1 MIFFPLL
8 GSFFNPRRSLQAQIG
23 LLFGGLTILL
33 TTLLSVA
40 VGQQSKSRIENST
53 GRSMQQ
59 MAHQLTDD
67 LDRGTYDY
75 YLQTQDIAQ
84 QTTITDSQA
93 SLEGKR
99 AVLDHTLTLH
109 DDIAWISLVGVGGR
123 VVLSTAST
131 QEGQNVGAEDWY
143 VQTTPTTADIQVT
156 DAVLISPDT
165 PQSAILLYV
174 MARWKDENGQPLGL
188 VITAVRSTFVE
199 ERVAELL
206 ESATFDNLHVIVT
219 QADGTVIASTDHT
232 PIGSS
237 WADQP
242 SYEMS
247 TYQPYGH
254 RIESVD
260 GGEKYLTGY
269 AVMDGFRDFPGLE
282 WRVMVRKDAATAFQ
296 PANNLMRTLLFTGMV
311 LAVGF
316 AVIGWSLGSR
326 ITRPLVR
333 MAASADAIRG
343 GQTLVQLPLLE
354 GKDEVARLGHS
365 LRTLVAQLT
374 HEIDERRTLETQFRA
389 MFELSLDVILVADG
403 NNGTILQVNPAAKRL
418 LGYEPEALV
427 GKPFVSLFPPEQA
440 SRDEIIE
447 RLKVYGA
454 VFEEQEFLRQ
464 DGSMVLMDLTATLM
478 PYRGKHG
485 ILITLRDITERH
497 QLMLAQLESDAM
509 RNQLAAQEQALNLKS
524 TIVSVASHDLRNP
537 LATILLSTDI
547 IKRYGDRIPEEKRV
561 GHFLRIETSIQ
572 YMQKLLDDL
581 NLMDKL
587 ERGLVK
593 PAPDV
598 IEMPEFCNTLMDEA
612 LATTEIV
619 RHFQF
624 TLDPACAQIIQ
635 DPRLLRQAIS
645 NLLTN
650 ALKYSREGTPIEFS
664 VNLTPDDQ
672 LRIVVR
678 DYGIGI
684 PLKDQ
689 ENLFKSFHRAKN
701 ASGIP
706 GTGLGLAI
714 THRAVDSMQGTLEF
728 VSIENEGT
736 TFTILLPLIQPPK
749 TSSYQSTTIPHSA

>member
-1 MIFFPLL
+1 MIFRLL

-40 VGQQSKSRIENST
+40 VGQQSKARIESNT
-53 GRSMQQ
+53 GRSMEQ

-75 YLQTQDIAQ
+75 YLQTQDIAR

-93 SLEGKR
+93 TLDGKR

-123 VVLSTAST
+123 VVLSTTST
-131 QEGQNVGAEDWY
+131 QEGQNVSAEDWY
-143 VQTTPTTADIQVT
+143 AQTTPTTADVQVT
-156 DAVLISPDT
+156 DVVLSPTT
-165 PQSAILLYV
+165 PPSAILLYV
-174 MARWKDENGQPLGL
+174 MARWKDEKGQPLGL
-188 VITAVRSTFVE
+188 VITAVRSTFVD

-219 QADGTVIASTDHT
+219 QADGTVIASTDPT
-232 PIGSS
+232 MIGRS

-247 TYQPYGH
+247 THQPYGH

-260 GGEKYLTGY
+260 GDEKYLTGY
-269 AVMDGFRDFPGLE
+269 AVMDGFRNFPGLE
-282 WRVMVRKDAATAFQ
+282 WRVMVRKDAATAFE
-296 PANNLMRTLLFTGMV
+296 PANNLMRSLLFTGV
-311 LAVGF
+311 LLAIGF
-316 AVIGWSLGSR
+316 AVVGWSLGSR

-343 GQTLVQLPLLE
+343 GQTLVQLPILE
-354 GKDEVARLGHS
+354 GEDEVARLGHS

-389 MFELSLDVILVADG
+389 MFELSLDAILVADG
-403 NNGTILQVNPAAKRL
+403 HNGTILQVNPASKRL

-464 DGSMVLMDLTATLM
+464 DGGTVLMDLTATLM
-478 PYRGKHG
+478 PYRGKNG

-509 RNQLAAQEQALNLKS
+509 RNQLAVQEQALNLKS

-561 GHFLRIETSIQ
+561 GHFLRIETSIK

-598 IEMPEFCNTLMDEA
+598 IDMPEFCNTLMDEA

-619 RHFQF
+619 RPFQF
-624 TLDPACAQIIQ
+624 TLDPACTQIIQ

-664 VNLTPDDQ
+664 VNLAPDGQ

-714 THRAVDSMQGTLEF
+714 THRAVDSMQGTLAF
-728 VSIENEGT
+728 VSVENQGT
-736 TFTILLPLIQPPK
+736 TFTILLPLILPPK
-749 TSSYQSTTIPHSA
+749 NPAYQSTTIPHSA